1 MKKITD
7 ENLFPIASEEALLGA
22 ILIGGVETLREVVS
36 IIQPTDFGE
45 LKHQWIYSAMLDL
58 ERSGSQIDHLTVG
71 EMLRI
76 RGKLDDIGGVSYL
89 TYLGNQTP
97 THIHALTYAESVLSG
112 SRRRRANSLAA
123 EMATASRMGR
133 YAEIL
138 QIASKMQQELALPA
152 EVVNPLLEN
161 LLHVR
166 ELGNLPSIEWLI
178 KDEVPKRGLVTLF
191 GASGVG
197 KSFIALDM
205 AMRLS
210 TSVKVL
216 YVASEGEWGYQQR
229 VAAWEKH
236 HRMEG
241 GNLHFLMQVVALL
254 DPKDLR
260 QFTDLV
266 RMLKPDLIIIDTL
279 AHSMLPGDENNT
291 RDMGLFLKAA
301 KRIQKESQCAVI
313 LVHHTGKE
321 GRAERGSSAL
331 RGASDVM
338 IRLSDEDQ
346 VICIECSKSKDAQ
359 KFPTRYVRLLPVKL
373 DNDLEAP
380 VVVPAEKVIQT
391 KTDPLSPKQQKV
403 VDLLGMKAVETGLTV
418 LDLEN
423 VTNFSRGELYRVLS
437 TLEKLGHVQKV
448 GSSFSLTDAG
458 RNRVSKSQ
466 GAITEDDSHDSD

>member
-1 MKKITD
+1 MRKITD

-97 THIHALTYAESVLSG
+97 THIHALSYAESVLSG
-112 SRRRRANSLAA
+112 SKRRLQNSLAA
-123 EMATASRMGR
+123 ELATASRMGR
-133 YAEIL
+133 YADMV
-138 QIASKMQQELALPA
+138 QIASKIQEGLVLPA
-152 EVVNPLLEN
+152 EVTNPLLAS
-161 LLHVR
+161 LWHVR
-166 ELGNLPSIEWLI
+166 ELDKLPPIEWLI
-178 KDEVPKRGLVTLF
+178 KDEIPKRGLVTLF

-205 AMRLS
+205 AMHLS
-210 TSVKVL
+210 ASVKVL
-216 YVASEGEWGYQQR
+216 YVASEGEGGYQQR
-229 VAAWEKH
+229 VAAWENH
-236 HRMEG
+236 HQQEG
-241 GNLHFLMQVVALL
+241 GNLHFLMEVVALL

-266 RMLKPDLIIIDTL
+266 RKLKPDLIIVDTL

-301 KRIQKESQCAVI
+301 KRIQKEFQCAVI

-380 VVVPAEKVIQT
+380 VVVPAEKVVQT
-391 KTDPLSPKQQKV
+391 KADPLSIKQKKV
-403 VDLLGMKAVETGLTV
+403 IELLSMKAVETGLTV
-418 LDLEN
+418 LELQDI
-423 VTNFSRGELYRVLS
+423 TNFSRGELYRVLS
-437 TLEKLGHVQKV
+437 VLDDLGYVQKV

-458 RNRVSKSQ
+458 RSRVSKSQ
-466 GAITEDDSHDSD
+466 GTITEDDSHDSE

>member
-1 MKKITD
+1 MTKIND
-7 ENLFPIASEEALLGA
+7 DNLFPIASEEALLGA
-22 ILIGGVETLREVVS
+22 ILLGGVGTLHEVAP

-45 LKHQWIYSAMLDL
+45 LKHQWIYSGMLDL
-58 ERSGSQIDHLTVG
+58 ERSGSAVDHLTVG

-76 RGKLDDIGGVSYL
+76 RGKLEDIGGVSYL

-97 THIHALTYAESVLSG
+97 THVHAMTYAESVLSG
-112 SRRRRANSLAA
+112 SRRRLADRFAA
-123 EMATASRMGR
+123 ELATAARTER
-133 YAEIL
+133 YADLL
-138 QIASKMQQELALPA
+138 QIASRIQEGLTLPA
-152 EVVNPLLEN
+152 EVANPLLEN

-166 ELGNLPSIEWLI
+166 ELSNLPPIAWLV
-178 KDEVPKRGLVTLF
+178 KDEIPQRGLVTLF

-210 TSVKVL
+210 ASVKVL

-236 HRMEG
+236 HQQEG

-266 RMLKPDLIIIDTL
+266 RMLTPDLIIIDTL

-301 KRIQKESQCAVI
+301 KRIQKEFRCAVI

-346 VICIECSKSKDAQ
+346 VICIECSKSKDAR
-359 KFPTRYVRLLPVKL
+359 KFPTRYVQLLPVKL
-373 DNDLEAP
+373 ENDIEAP
-380 VVVPAEKVIQT
+380 VVVPAEKVVQT

-437 TLEKLGHVQKV
+437 TLEELGYVQKV

-466 GAITEDDSHDSD
+466 GAITEDDSHDSA